1 MDPSIPDWTIQRM
14 AEDLVGTGDEKVVFE
29 ADAGPGRVRRPL
41 DLLRFAVAS
50 LVLTAVI
57 VTARLFAATSVGVDR
72 DLLDA
77 RNQMPIVLRLTIN
90 VVGGFGI
97 VLLPLASAIDLLMR
111 RRARQLA
118 DALGALMLAVAV
130 SLVANQLPSAL
141 TSGRLPIS
149 FIPAT
154 ASRHLEFVPVLAG
167 LVAFVTVARLLGR
180 GRWGWFASVTIGAA
194 ALTALAVSSTTT
206 SEIVVSLL
214 AGWGVGLATRYAL
227 GTPSTQPSGTE
238 VVGALDRVGLR
249 VARLSASSITG
260 RGRRYEAVTHDGEL
274 LRVHVFDR
282 DLDRAGLVGTAW
294 RQLRL
299 RAEPSGSAV
308 SSMRGQT
315 EHAALLSLAATAA
328 GVRVPR
334 LRAVGKVGPDST
346 LLAYDQV
353 NGTTV
358 DTPSSEGVTDA
369 DLDAMFQ
376 MVLSLHNRG
385 IVHRSLAADHFIRDD
400 NGRIWLAGIHHGAIA
415 ASDVQQRIDLA
426 ELLCTTALL
435 TDAERAVAEGA
446 RAFGADELARAL
458 PALQPFAF
466 STETRRRV
474 RTHKE
479 VLVAV
484 RDQLLAL
491 HPATGDTEPLDLR
504 RFKPRSVFTI
514 VAGALAA
521 YLLASQL
528 AGVDLIGLLRSG
540 DWRWT
545 GLAAL
550 LSVLTFVGAA
560 LSLSGFVPEPIPYR
574 QTFAAQWAAGFATLV
589 SPPTVG
595 TVAVN
600 VRYLRKS
607 GLHPALAAASVGG
620 SQVIAF
626 ITHVILLFATALLA
640 GQSAQLPFTPS
651 RTAVITAVVVLA
663 VLLPLVIGPLRE
675 TIVSRIRPILTEVG
689 PRLVTIGQ
697 RPWKIVEGVSG
708 ILLLNGAFALSL
720 IASVKAFSSGNLNYA
735 AVALVYLAGST
746 LGQAAPTPGGLG
758 AVELAYVAGLTAT
771 GIDPGVAVSAT
782 LLFRLLTFWLPVLP
796 GYWSLHWLQRIGS
809 L

>member
-1 MDPSIPDWTIQRM
+1 MT
-14 AEDLVGTGDEKVVFE
+14 EDLVGTADGGAVME
-29 ADAGPGRVRRPL
+29 ADDGPVRVRRPL
-41 DLLRFAVAS
+41 DLVRFAVTS
-50 LVLTAVI
+50 LALAAVT
-57 VTARLFAATSVGVDR
+57 VTARYFAATSVGVDR

-77 RNQMPIVLRLTIN
+77 SNQMPIVLRLTIN

-97 VLLPLASAIDLLMR
+97 VLLPLAAAIDMLMR
-111 RRARQLA
+111 RRTRQLV
-118 DALGALMLAVAV
+118 DALGALLLAVAV
-130 SLVANQLPSAL
+130 SLVANQLPSELA
-141 TSGRLPIS
+141 SGRLTITL
-149 FIPAT
+149 IPT
-154 ASRHLEFVPVLAG
+154 PASGHLAFVPVLAG

-180 GRWGWFASVTIGAA
+180 GRWSWFASVTIGAA
-194 ALTALAVSSTTT
+194 AVMALAMGSTTA
-206 SEIVVSLL
+206 SEILVSLL

-238 VVGALDRVGLR
+238 VVDALRRVGLH
-249 VARLSASSITG
+249 VGRLSLSSVTG
-260 RGRRYEAVTHDGEL
+260 RGRRYEAVTPSGDR
-274 LRVHVFDR
+274 LRVQVFDR
-282 DLDRAGLVGTAW
+282 DLEGAGLAGAAW

-299 RAEPSGSAV
+299 RAEPSGPGV

-315 EHAALLSLAATAA
+315 EHAALLSFAATAA

-353 NGTTV
+353 NGATF
-358 DTPSSEGVTDA
+358 DTLVTESVTDT
-369 DLDAMFQ
+369 DLDEIYQ
-376 MVLSLHNRG
+376 MVLKLHTRG
-385 IVHRSLAADHFIRDD
+385 IVHRSLAAENFIRAD
-400 NGRIWLAGIHHGAIA
+400 NGRVLLAGIHHGAVA

-435 TDAERAVAEGA
+435 TDAERAVAAGA
-446 RAFGADELARAL
+446 RAFGADQLARAL
-458 PALQPFAF
+458 PAMQSFAF

-474 RTHKE
+474 QTHKD

-484 RDQLLAL
+484 RDELLTLQPAL
-491 HPATGDTEPLDLR
+491 SDTEPLDLR

-521 YLLASQL
+521 YLLVSQL
-528 AGVDLIGLLRSG
+528 AGVDLVGLFRSG
-540 DWRWT
+540 DWRWS
-545 GLAAL
+545 GIAAL
-550 LSVLTFVGAA
+550 LAVLTFVGAA
-560 LSLSGFVPEPIPYR
+560 LSLSGFVPESISYG

-595 TVAVN
+595 AVAVN

-607 GLHPALAAASVGG
+607 GLHPALAAASVGV
-620 SQVIAF
+620 SQVFAF
-626 ITHVILLFATALLA
+626 LTHATLLFATALLA
-640 GQSAQLPFTPS
+640 GQSAELYFAPS
-651 RTAVITAVVVLA
+651 RTAVIGVVVALAVV
-663 VLLPLVIGPLRE
+663 LLLVIGPFRE
-675 TIVSRIRPILTEVG
+675 TVVRRVRPILAEVG

-708 ILLLNGAFALSL
+708 ILLLNAAFALSL
-720 IASVKAFSSGNLNYA
+720 IASVRAFSADNINYA
-735 AVALVYLAGST
+735 GVALVYLTGST
-746 LGQAAPTPGGLG
+746 LGQVAPTPGGLG
-758 AVELAYVAGLTAT
+758 AVELAYAGGLTAT
-771 GIDPGVAVSAT
+771 GIAPGVAVSAT